1 MNLNYNDFFKK
12 SIDDLK
18 LENRYREFVNLER
31 ICGEFPY
38 AINKANNKKI
48 IIWCSND
55 YLGMGQNPLAINK
68 AQLAISKFG
77 IGAGGTRNI
86 SGNSYA
92 ITELENLVAKLH
104 NKDAGLVFSSG
115 YVAND
120 ASIQALVK
128 IIPELIIFS
137 DSKNH
142 ASIIAG
148 IRNSLAK
155 KHIFQHNNID
165 DLYNL
170 IKSYPLNHPKLIVF
184 ESVYSMDG
192 DFGNIY
198 DIIEIAKKYNA
209 LTYIDEVHA
218 VGLYGKNGAGKS
230 AELNLQHEI
239 DIIQGTFAKGYGA
252 IGGYISASDFIVDAI
267 RSSASPFIFST
278 AMPPAIASAIISNVK
293 HLMESS
299 IEREKLFKNVA
310 KIKQKLL
317 ANNIKIVDNNSHI
330 ISIKIGDALKAKL
343 ISTKLLNE
351 YNIYIQHINYPTVAK
366 GDERLRLTASSLHDD
381 KMIDD
386 LILALTQVINKI
398 L

>member
-137 DSKNH
+137 ESKNH

-165 DLYNL
+165 DLHNL

>member
-128 IIPELIIFS
+128 IIPENF
-137 DSKNH
+137 DKKK
-142 ASIIAG
+142 
-148 IRNSLAK
+148 IRELAIKDNISFGENDWDILAK
-155 KHIFQHNNID
+155 NCKCTYQF
-165 DLYNL
+165 L
-170 IKSYPLNHPKLIVF
+170 IENYYDKL
-184 ESVYSMDG
+184 
-192 DFGNIY
+192 
-198 DIIEIAKKYNA
+198 
-209 LTYIDEVHA
+209 
-218 VGLYGKNGAGKS
+218 
-230 AELNLQHEI
+230 
-239 DIIQGTFAKGYGA
+239 
-252 IGGYISASDFIVDAI
+252 
-267 RSSASPFIFST
+267 RC
-278 AMPPAIASAIISNVK
+278 
-293 HLMESS
+293 
-299 IEREKLFKNVA
+299 
-310 KIKQKLL
+310 
-317 ANNIKIVDNNSHI
+317 
-330 ISIKIGDALKAKL
+330 
-343 ISTKLLNE
+343 
-351 YNIYIQHINYPTVAK
+351 
-366 GDERLRLTASSLHDD
+366 
-381 KMIDD
+381 
-386 LILALTQVINKI
+386 
-398 L
+398 

>member
-165 DLYNL
+165 DLHNL

>member
-1 MNLNYNDFFKK
+1 
-12 SIDDLK
+12 
-18 LENRYREFVNLER
+18 
-31 ICGEFPY
+31 
-38 AINKANNKKI
+38 
-48 IIWCSND
+48 
-55 YLGMGQNPLAINK
+55 
-68 AQLAISKFG
+68 
-77 IGAGGTRNI
+77 
-86 SGNSYA
+86 
-92 ITELENLVAKLH
+92 
-104 NKDAGLVFSSG
+104 
-115 YVAND
+115 
-120 ASIQALVK
+120 
-128 IIPELIIFS
+128 
-137 DSKNH
+137 
-142 ASIIAG
+142 
-148 IRNSLAK
+148 
-155 KHIFQHNNID
+155 
-165 DLYNL
+165 
-170 IKSYPLNHPKLIVF
+170 
-184 ESVYSMDG
+184 MDG